1 MPKDYCINGHPT
13 PLSTDRRSA
22 GGCAECHREANRQL
36 RLKNRA
42 ALDVVKA
49 FEAAGVQFQNNGD
62 PIDATEVA
70 RQLVEKF
77 PID

>member
-1 MPKDYCINGHPT
+1 MSKDYCINGHPT

-22 GGCAECHREANRQL
+22 GGCSECHREANRIL

-49 FEAAGVQFQNNGD
+49 FEAAGVNFQLEGK
-62 PIDATEVA
+62 PLPAELVA
-70 RQLVEKF
+70 KQLVEKF
-77 PID
+77 PIE